1 VARQGE
7 HELTSRTTF
16 NDSGRDSGVET
27 PLAEGGEHSTPCTGG
42 LPAAVATLNRSNPV
56 GASFESRHAERVRRE
71 KRNELSRMS
80 RLTVDSG
87 QTLDQ
92 APVETDEPVEPTT
105 NAEVVFKGRNVEIPE
120 HFRIYVSEKLA
131 RLERFD
137 RTIYLFDVELN
148 HERNRRQR
156 KSCQRVEIT
165 ARGRGPIVR
174 GEACADSFYA
184 ALESAVV
191 KLESRLRR
199 GKDRRKVHYGDKTP
213 VSLAEATAAGARQAE
228 KAFNTEPAEPH
239 EHDGTA
245 SGHAPGRV
253 VRTKEHQATPMSV
266 DDALYEME
274 LVGHDFFLFYD
285 KHTERPSVVYR
296 RHAYDYGL
304 IRLA

>member
-1 VARQGE
+1 MR
-7 HELTSRTTF
+7 
-16 NDSGRDSGVET
+16 
-27 PLAEGGEHSTPCTGG
+27 
-42 LPAAVATLNRSNPV
+42 
-56 GASFESRHAERVRRE
+56 
-71 KRNELSRMS
+71 KRNEYSRMS
-80 RLTVDSG
+80 RLTADSALA
-87 QTLDQ
+87 LDQ
-92 APVETDEPVEPTT
+92 LPAVTDEQVEPTPK
-105 NAEVVFKGRNVEIPE
+105 AEVVFKGRNVEIPD
-120 HFRIYVSEKLA
+120 HFRVYVSQKLA

-137 RTIYLFDVELN
+137 RTIYLFDVELD

-191 KLESRLRR
+191 KLEGRLRR

-213 VSLAEATAAGARQAE
+213 VSLAEATAALPLSE
-228 KAFNTEPAEPH
+228 EAFNTEAAAPH
-239 EHDGTA
+239 EHDRDGVDREL
-245 SGHAPGRV
+245 GRV
-253 VRTKEHQATPMSV
+253 VRTKEHPAKPMAV

-274 LVGHDFFLFYD
+274 LVGHNFFLFYD
-285 KHTERPSVVYR
+285 KETERPTVVYR